1 MRMPPSPASADERT
15 NANTTMRGTLI
26 PITAAALRLNAT
38 AISALPSSERRRNI
52 CTAKTVPSAATMMNS
67 SCGKM
72 PAEPIWRTASPNGEG
87 NLICSGPHRFT
98 AAFLRM
104 MLTAT
109 VLSTQLRES
118 RSEEHTSE
126 LQSLAYLV
134 CRLLLEKKKQKKKR
148 VNQYKNKKTKI
159 I

>member
-118 RSEEHTSE
+118 AWRITGRMAPRSSAAPITPVS
-126 LQSLAYLV
+126 STAAI
-134 CRLLLEKKKQKKKR
+134 
-148 VNQYKNKKTKI
+148 TATA
-159 I
+159 